1 MNWKKN
7 PNLMIGLCIALG
19 LALLIIVYMM
29 LPKSSGSE
37 GTPPESLMP
46 PPQRHSQPPPQ
57 QRPPAMRPPPPQ
69 QASQF
74 PPPPSE
80 HQTHVGGSGLPA
92 LVLFHANWCG
102 ACKHAKPSWDQA
114 KDTLQKTASG
124 QIEVID
130 IEQTANPAA
139 VQANDIK
146 GFPTI
151 RFYPHGF
158 GQPQTFAEYNGN
170 RTVESLLNF
179 ARSGGQSS

>member
-19 LALLIIVYMM
+19 LALVIIVYMM
-29 LPKSSGSE
+29 LPKSSNGGGDS
-37 GTPPESLMP
+37 GAESLMP
-46 PPQRHSQPPPQ
+46 PPQRQPQPRPP
-57 QRPPAMRPPPPQ
+57 PPAMRPPSPQ
-69 QASQF
+69 QQMA
-74 PPPPSE
+74 PPPSE
-80 HQTHVGGSGLPA
+80 RQTHVGGSGLPA

-102 ACKHAKPSWDQA
+102 ACKHAMPSWEQA
-114 KDTLQKTASG
+114 RDTLQKTASG
-124 QIEVID
+124 QIEVIS
-130 IEQTANPAA
+130 IEQTANPEAT
-139 VQANDIK
+139 QANDIK